1 MSKNKAKAPQPL
13 VIDGIENKNLTPEE
27 RKKKRIRTIALILAV
42 AAFLSLSAFAL
53 SRIVRKVPGYYAVDA
68 EADADCPLYASG
80 VSFTYYFSGSSEEI
94 RSAQMELKTLYS
106 SALKRIYKLLD
117 PENEY
122 EGFKNIAYINAH
134 RGEDIEL
141 DPDLYAI
148 LADAV
153 KHTEA
158 GEFNLFGGALYTE
171 WQQIRV
177 LNDRESFDPAVNEPE
192 AERLAGIAAACT
204 NEANFSL
211 RLVDPIKHIVN
222 FSVSAEY
229 ERFESDYEVKPS
241 ALDLGWLRYAYM
253 LDHLR
258 DQLVRAGYDRG
269 YLIAPDGLTLT
280 LAGLEDDGQYVISTL
295 IGEEPKECVGLPMA
309 AGSACAVYRAFDYED
324 AKEYYRVS
332 SEDRV
337 LYRHPHFSEGTGE
350 VYDALF
356 SAAALDKNG
365 SLVSACIA
373 ANRLFSFEKLSVAA
387 AAAKELASDEMLIAY
402 IPREQPSVLFIDAAD
417 AASVTALNGFEIAVK
432 TF

>member
-68 EADADCPLYASG
+68 EADADCPLYAGG

-222 FSVSAEY
+222 FTVSAEY

-324 AKEYYRVS
+324 AKEYYRIS

-373 ANRLFSFEKLSVAA
+373 ANRLFSFEDLSAAA
-387 AAAKELASDEMLIAY
+387 AAAKELASDDMLIAY
-402 IPREQPSVLFIDAAD
+402 IPQEQPSVLFIDAAD